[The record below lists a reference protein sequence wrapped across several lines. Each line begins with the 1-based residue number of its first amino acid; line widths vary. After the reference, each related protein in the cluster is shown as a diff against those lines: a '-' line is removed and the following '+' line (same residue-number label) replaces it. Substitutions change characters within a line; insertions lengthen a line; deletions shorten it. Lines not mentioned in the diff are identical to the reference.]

1 MGENIENL
9 ILEHLRA
16 MRADIAAMRDDARE
30 VVCEPGMAGIL
41 FEARLYAICY
51 QSG

>member
-16 MRADIAAMRDDARE
+16 MRADIAAIRDDRGKWFS
-30 VVCEPGMAGIL
+30 EPGMVGIL
-41 FEARLYAICY
+41 SEARLYAICY